1 MDGQVLEDFVGQGY
15 GIFSGGEVQWARLRF
30 TEERARWVAH
40 ETWHPKQ
47 QISWL
52 PDGRMEMRLPFT
64 DLRELTLDVLRHGS
78 HVEALEP
85 EALRQAIREEMRA
98 AIRHYE

>member
-1 MDGQVLEDFVGQGY
+1 M
-15 GIFSGGEVQWARLRF
+15 
-30 TEERARWVAH
+30 AH
-40 ETWHPKQ
+40 ESWHPKQ
-47 QISWL
+47 EITWL

-85 EALRQAIREEMRA
+85 AELRVSIQQELAMA
-98 AIRHYE
+98 SRHYGNEG